1 MQTVSIEH
9 VQEKLRGLSPE
20 KLNTVYD
27 FVSLLERG
35 NSLKMDTLEGMLLS
49 ESVLSRE
56 LGGSEEDAAWADL

>member
-27 FVSLLERG
+27 FVSLLEKYD
-35 NSLKMDTLEGMLLS
+35 SLKLDTLEGMLLS
-49 ESVLSRE
+49 EPLLNRE
-56 LGGSEEDAAWADL
+56 LGGSEEDSAWADL

>member
-27 FVSLLERG
+27 FVSLLEQG
-35 NSLKMDTLEGMLLS
+35 NCLKMDTLEGMLLS
-49 ESVLSRE
+49 EPVMSRE
-56 LGGSEEDAAWADL
+56 LGGPEEDAAWADL

>member
-27 FVSLLERG
+27 FVSLLEKG
-35 NSLKMDTLEGMLLS
+35 NSLKLDTLEGMLLS
-49 ESVLSRE
+49 EPVMSRE
-56 LGGSEEDAAWADL
+56 LGSTEEDAAWADL

>member
-1 MQTVSIEH
+1 MQTVSIEN

-27 FVSLLERG
+27 FVSLLEKCD
-35 NSLKMDTLEGMLLS
+35 SLKMDTLEGMLLS
-49 ESVLSRE
+49 EPVLSRE

>member
-9 VQEKLRGLSPE
+9 FQEKLRGLSPE

-27 FVSLLERG
+27 FVSLLEKG

-49 ESVLSRE
+49 EPVMSRE

>member
-27 FVSLLERG
+27 FVSLLEQG
-35 NSLKMDTLEGMLLS
+35 NGLKMDTLEGMLLS
-49 ESVLSRE
+49 EPVLSRE
-56 LGGSEEDAAWADL
+56 LGGTEEDAAWADL